1 MVKTRR
7 RMTREQRRQ
16 DILRVAAD
24 IFARKGYRPTTVNS
38 LVQEA
43 GISKGLFYIYFD
55 SKKQA
60 FIELIES
67 YFVGFAEVLEENHRY
82 LEEVVAGNAG
92 GLEIIETWRNNVS
105 RILKYHVDNPSLT
118 FVVYQEALGSD
129 EDFSERVNELTERAN
144 KMIIEEFKMMARGK
158 AIRRADIELVAAA
171 SMGSIIYI
179 IMEFL
184 LRKKL
189 TDVDALA
196 DKIVDYHSRALAP
209 PGVDIDGLLRKLSKK
224 KVT

>member
-1 MVKTRR
+1 MVKIRR
-7 RMTREQRRQ
+7 RMTREQRKQ

-144 KMIIEEFKMMARGK
+144 KMIIEEFKMMASSK

-184 LRKKL
+184 LRKKW

>member
-1 MVKTRR
+1 MVKIRR
-7 RMTREQRRQ
+7 RMTREQRKQ

-92 GLEIIETWRNNVS
+92 GLEIIETWRDNVS

-144 KMIIEEFKMMARGK
+144 KMIIEEFKMMADSK

-171 SMGSIIYI
+171 SMGSIVYI

-184 LRKKL
+184 LRKKW

-224 KVT
+224 K

>member
-1 MVKTRR
+1 MAKTRR
-7 RMTREQRRQ
+7 RMTREQRRR

-38 LVQEA
+38 LVEEA

-67 YFVGFAEVLEENHRY
+67 YFVGFAEVLEENHRH
-82 LEEVVAGNAG
+82 LEEVFARDAG
-92 GLEIIETWRNNVS
+92 GLEVIETWRDNVS
-105 RILKYHVDNPSLT
+105 RILRYHVDNPSLT

-144 KMIIEEFKMMARGK
+144 KMIIEEFKMMAGGK
-158 AIRRADIELVAAA
+158 AIRQADIELVAAT
-171 SMGSIIYI
+171 SLGSIIYI

-184 LRKKL
+184 LRKKW

-224 KVT
+224 K

>member
-1 MVKTRR
+1 MAKTRR
-7 RMTREQRRQ
+7 RMTREQRRR

-38 LVQEA
+38 LVEEA

-67 YFVGFAEVLEENHRY
+67 YFVGFAEVLEENHRH
-82 LEEVVAGNAG
+82 LEEVFARDAG
-92 GLEIIETWRNNVS
+92 GLEVIETWRDNVS
-105 RILKYHVDNPSLT
+105 RILRYHVDNPSLT

-144 KMIIEEFKMMARGK
+144 KMIIEEFKMMAGGK
-158 AIRRADIELVAAA
+158 AIRQADIELVAAT
-171 SMGSIIYI
+171 SLGSIIYI

-184 LRKKL
+184 LRKKW